1 MWGGVSCCYLDQWV
15 WDASFGT
22 SVLRRNITNI
32 LFSSAMLF
40 PTPLHSLTITNCIL
54 HCVVLHSRLF
64 HFFILLRFWT
74 NQRLKNYWIKLKE
87 CDLIWLMYFIS
98 RCWIDHWQYVLALQ
112 ARDVFKAKEAVLQK
126 KISQEMERAKEF
138 TKSGNKQAAMQC
150 LKRKKYY
157 ESQMNQVGSVQLRIN
172 SKERMIADHTGNK

>member
-1 MWGGVSCCYLDQWV
+1 MATEAQRPTVYTCLRGVSAFHFYPFL
-15 WDASFGT
+15 SP
-22 SVLRRNITNI
+22 LRQLPLLCGALLSPPPVSSRCRRPYKWCGHAAAAMFAWI
-32 LFSSAMLF
+32 LRGCRDESSA
-40 PTPLHSLTITNCIL
+40 SD
-54 HCVVLHSRLF
+54 
-64 HFFILLRFWT
+64 
-74 NQRLKNYWIKLKE
+74 QLK
-87 CDLIWLMYFIS
+87 
-98 RCWIDHWQYVLALQ
+98 Q

-172 SKERMIADHTGNK
+172 TKERMIADHMGNK

>member
-1 MWGGVSCCYLDQWV
+1 
-15 WDASFGT
+15 
-22 SVLRRNITNI
+22 
-32 LFSSAMLF
+32 
-40 PTPLHSLTITNCIL
+40 
-54 HCVVLHSRLF
+54 
-64 HFFILLRFWT
+64 
-74 NQRLKNYWIKLKE
+74 
-87 CDLIWLMYFIS
+87 MYFIS

-172 SKERMIADHTGNK
+172 TKEKMIADHMGNK

>member
-1 MWGGVSCCYLDQWV
+1 MATEAQRPPSRLVST
-15 WDASFGT
+15 ASRLSIFT
-22 SVLRRNITNI
+22 P
-32 LFSSAMLF
+32 LFSPLRPLPLLCLCGALLLLSVAAAADAAMFAWILRGCRDESSA
-40 PTPLHSLTITNCIL
+40 SD
-54 HCVVLHSRLF
+54 
-64 HFFILLRFWT
+64 
-74 NQRLKNYWIKLKE
+74 QLK
-87 CDLIWLMYFIS
+87 
-98 RCWIDHWQYVLALQ
+98 Q